1 MASEIG
7 TSFGDLKRSRSVHMA
22 QLTKLYKDL
31 EKNMISYDNEER
43 VKQLYEKLCERFEQ
57 FKSSHSLC
65 MDMCTQPEV
74 RESLE
79 ARFDSCEQNLSEFR
93 ERFSEWSAKHRHRE
107 EMLDV
112 EGSIISNS
120 RRSVKSAAS
129 SRSKLQNAKVMRLV
143 AEHKLRKLKERQEL
157 ERARKDLE
165 MKQEL
170 FEQSAEVEEAMI
182 VESVL
187 QEALNE
193 ETTSTLT
200 PESVVTDSV
209 VHGKLARQ
217 FEDQTPGDG
226 NQDVRVMEDFNMH
239 ATSIPERTERVRI
252 TETSQQTGD
261 IESAFEK
268 LASALQEGFTL
279 PKPELLTFSGNSIDY
294 CKFIKNF
301 ETNVESRVSDYQ
313 LRLSYLIQYCKGEA
327 KSSIEDCVL
336 LEPKEGYLKAR
347 EILFSRYGKSHLVA
361 RSFIEKIVN
370 GSEIKASNVNELSKL
385 ALEMQK
391 CEITL
396 SQLGFKS
403 DIDNSDN
410 LRRIV
415 RRLPT
420 HLRTR

>member
-1 MASEIG
+1 
-7 TSFGDLKRSRSVHMA
+7 
-22 QLTKLYKDL
+22 
-31 EKNMISYDNEER
+31 
-43 VKQLYEKLCERFEQ
+43 
-57 FKSSHSLC
+57 
-65 MDMCTQPEV
+65 
-74 RESLE
+74 
-79 ARFDSCEQNLSEFR
+79 
-93 ERFSEWSAKHRHRE
+93 
-107 EMLDV
+107 
-112 EGSIISNS
+112 
-120 RRSVKSAAS
+120 
-129 SRSKLQNAKVMRLV
+129 
-143 AEHKLRKLKERQEL
+143 
-157 ERARKDLE
+157 
-165 MKQEL
+165 
-170 FEQSAEVEEAMI
+170 
-182 VESVL
+182 
-187 QEALNE
+187 
-193 ETTSTLT
+193 
-200 PESVVTDSV
+200 
-209 VHGKLARQ
+209 
-217 FEDQTPGDG
+217 
-226 NQDVRVMEDFNMH
+226 MH
-239 ATSIPERTERVRI
+239 ASSIPERTKSVRI

-313 LRLSYLIQYCKGEA
+313 LGLSYLIRYCKGEA

-336 LEPKEGYLKAR
+336 LESKEGYLKAR

-370 GSEIKASNVNELSKL
+370 GNEIKASNVNELSKL

-391 CEITL
+391 CEIAL

-420 HLRTR
+420 HLRTRWVDVAHSITESGREPRFSDLTKFVDERARISSTMFGLDLVRENNPRSHTENRN